1 LVSSRVLLRRSGSRV
16 SSSSLLVVV
25 LLVLEWEII
34 AAKMGRGSRYP
45 HCSKKYP
52 VPLFSGAWSGS
63 GGENEE
69 SEGTTTGGEGV
80 VILAGGGGN
89 GRTGVPNCLLLAQYD
104 FSTSVLSDAFHN
116 FSTDDDPP
124 YRLAVQPGGK
134 GFVCSF
140 QNDCRL
146 FTLKKAADDDGE
158 TRIFSDERQIDV
170 LQAVGEQNS
179 LVFSA
184 DGTRLA
190 AGGDDGHLRV
200 VEWPS
205 LKVILDQV
213 DAHKSIKDLDF
224 SLDAAFL
231 ASTSDDSGCRIWD
244 LAKGTCV
251 TSLPSVKGEG
261 YGFARFSRDG
271 TKPLM
276 FVTTRKGSKGFVSAF
291 DTSTWRKVKSK
302 KLQEVPISAF
312 AISRDGK

>member
-1 LVSSRVLLRRSGSRV
+1 MA
-16 SSSSLLVVV
+16 V
-25 LLVLEWEII
+25 LLVLELEII

-140 QNDCRL
+140 ENDCRL
-146 FTLKKAADDDGE
+146 FTLKKAADDDDGE
-158 TRIFSDERQIDV
+158 TRIFSDERQIEV

-205 LKVILDQV
+205 LKV
-213 DAHKSIKDLDF
+213 SI
-224 SLDAAFL
+224 
-231 ASTSDDSGCRIWD
+231 
-244 LAKGTCV
+244 
-251 TSLPSVKGEG
+251 
-261 YGFARFSRDG
+261 DG
-271 TKPLM
+271 TMCEICRSRRLQADVCVGFLINKCVLGFFFLWSLFFTVRGFPL
-276 FVTTRKGSKGFVSAF
+276 FHAC
-291 DTSTWRKVKSK
+291 
-302 KLQEVPISAF
+302 
-312 AISRDGK
+312 

>member
-1 LVSSRVLLRRSGSRV
+1 MVSFRVLLRRSGSRV
-16 SSSSLLVVV
+16 SSSSLLVAV

-63 GGENEE
+63 SGGENEE
-69 SEGTTTGGEGV
+69 SEGTTIGGEGV

-116 FSTDDDPP
+116 FSTGDDPP

-140 QNDCRL
+140 ENDCRL
-146 FTLKKAADDDGE
+146 FTLKKAADDDRE

-205 LKVILDQV
+205 LKV
-213 DAHKSIKDLDF
+213 SI
-224 SLDAAFL
+224 
-231 ASTSDDSGCRIWD
+231 
-244 LAKGTCV
+244 
-251 TSLPSVKGEG
+251 
-261 YGFARFSRDG
+261 DG
-271 TKPLM
+271 TM
-276 FVTTRKGSKGFVSAF
+276 CEICRSRRQQTGVCGGF
-291 DTSTWRKVKSK
+291 
-302 KLQEVPISAF
+302 
-312 AISRDGK
+312 

>member
-1 LVSSRVLLRRSGSRV
+1 VA
-16 SSSSLLVVV
+16 V

-63 GGENEE
+63 K
-69 SEGTTTGGEGV
+69 GTTTGGEGV

-140 QNDCRL
+140 ENDCRL
-146 FTLKKAADDDGE
+146 FTLKKAADDDGG
-158 TRIFSDERQIDV
+158 TRIFSDERQVEV

-205 LKVILDQV
+205 LKV
-213 DAHKSIKDLDF
+213 SIDSTMCEIFRSRRQQADVCVGFLIDKCVLGF
-224 SLDAAFL
+224 FCLWSLFF
-231 ASTSDDSGCRIWD
+231 TVR
-244 LAKGTCV
+244 
-251 TSLPSVKGEG
+251 
-261 YGFARFSRDG
+261 GF
-271 TKPLM
+271 PL
-276 FVTTRKGSKGFVSAF
+276 FHAC
-291 DTSTWRKVKSK
+291 
-302 KLQEVPISAF
+302 
-312 AISRDGK
+312 

>member
-1 LVSSRVLLRRSGSRV
+1 MVSFRVLLRRSGSRV

-158 TRIFSDERQIDV
+158 TRIFSDERQIEV

-179 LVFSA
+179 LVFSP

-205 LKVILDQV
+205 LKV
-213 DAHKSIKDLDF
+213 SI
-224 SLDAAFL
+224 
-231 ASTSDDSGCRIWD
+231 
-244 LAKGTCV
+244 
-251 TSLPSVKGEG
+251 
-261 YGFARFSRDG
+261 DG
-271 TKPLM
+271 TMCEICRSRRQQAGVCGGFLINKCVLGFFCLWSVFFTVSGFPFFHACCLVVAL
-276 FVTTRKGSKGFVSAF
+276 FVRSVMSLTLLWDHVSIPF
-291 DTSTWRKVKSK
+291 
-302 KLQEVPISAF
+302 
-312 AISRDGK
+312 

>member
-1 LVSSRVLLRRSGSRV
+1 
-16 SSSSLLVVV
+16 
-25 LLVLEWEII
+25 
-34 AAKMGRGSRYP
+34 MGRGSRYQ

-52 VPLFSGAWSGS
+52 VPRFSGAWSGS

-104 FSTSVLSDAFHN
+104 FSSSALSDAFHN

-134 GFVCSF
+134 GFVRSF
-140 QNDCRL
+140 ENDCRL
-146 FTLKKAADDDGE
+146 FTLKKAVDNDGE
-158 TRIFSDERQIDV
+158 TRIFSDERQIEV

-200 VEWPS
+200 FEWPS
-205 LKVILDQV
+205 FKRSQPALRGPLEKQTISGPGLENDHKGAVVRMPTDQQWQSGMMPFLDWFCRLQPTLRLHLKEWTILV
-213 DAHKSIKDLDF
+213 PAL
-224 SLDAAFL
+224 
-231 ASTSDDSGCRIWD
+231 SD
-244 LAKGTCV
+244 
-251 TSLPSVKGEG
+251 
-261 YGFARFSRDG
+261 
-271 TKPLM
+271 
-276 FVTTRKGSKGFVSAF
+276 
-291 DTSTWRKVKSK
+291 
-302 KLQEVPISAF
+302 
-312 AISRDGK
+312 